1 MSSYLP
7 PDRFVDRTQTSTEQ
21 PTTSNCPFFNSLP
34 ANPSIDQIDKALIA
48 AVITAQQNA
57 MPKFKRTILSSFIKS
72 SVVSDES
79 AIEIGYIQ
87 HTSNIIWAL
96 EDLFEGNTTI
106 KERLESI
113 FDKPEMA
120 HLDHETLD
128 KGFYHM
134 GFIYAMF
141 WYAITGTVA
150 NPSTCVSLNHLHA
163 EEIEK
168 TLHELDDE
176 LSGNSG
182 QSKPA
187 PASKKSSSL
196 PYWILI
202 LAIGFIIG
210 LIIHANS

>member
-7 PDRFVDRTQTSTEQ
+7 PDRFVDRTQTSAEQ
-21 PTTSNCPFFNSLP
+21 PTTSDCLFFNSLP
-34 ANPSIDQIDKALIA
+34 TNPSIDQIDKALIA

-57 MPKFKRTILSSFIKS
+57 MPKFKRTISSSLFKNSVS
-72 SVVSDES
+72 SDDD
-79 AIEIGYIQ
+79 AIETCYIF

-96 EDLFEGNTTI
+96 EDLFEGDATI

-113 FDKPEMA
+113 FDKPEVA
-120 HLDHETLD
+120 HLDHEMLD

-187 PASKKSSSL
+187 PAPKKSSSL
-196 PYWILI
+196 PYWILM
-202 LAIGFIIG
+202 LVVGFIIG
-210 LIIHANS
+210 VIIKSCS